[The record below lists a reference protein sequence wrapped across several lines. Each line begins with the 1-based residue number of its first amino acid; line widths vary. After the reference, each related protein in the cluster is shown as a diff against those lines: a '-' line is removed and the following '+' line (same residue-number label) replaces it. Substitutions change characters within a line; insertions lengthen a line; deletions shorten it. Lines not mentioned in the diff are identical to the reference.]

1 MQESLRRLRDRNGAE
16 RANRLRPLGRL
27 PSALRLAREL
37 QLRANRSSGSCFNV
51 FRALRVTEE
60 EAKHL
65 AFHRAARTSPERL
78 RNRAKSRTRARVE
91 HPFYVLKRLWGFVK
105 VRYRG
110 LARSANRVF
119 RALAMVNLH
128 LAARRVPA
136 LVRP

>member
-1 MQESLRRLRDRNGAE
+1 MQESLHRLRDRNGAE

-65 AFHRAARTSPERL
+65 AFIAQLLDPRGSHGQGDLFLRRFLEAVASSGQRFRKIDAACRRQL
-78 RNRAKSRTRARVE
+78 FG
-91 HPFYVLKRLWGFVK
+91 HWI
-105 VRYRG
+105 
-110 LARSANRVF
+110 ARSGGPF
-119 RALAMVNLH
+119 
-128 LAARRVPA
+128 
-136 LVRP
+136 